1 MAHDIANIL
10 NEMVLDNCHPCGNG
24 IALYLENDP
33 TDAEVAHFLTRYLK
47 NYYDKVLTKQNA

>member
-1 MAHDIANIL
+1 MAHDLANIL

-47 NYYDKVLTKQNA
+47 NYYD